1 MGRKNSK
8 VRRAN
13 DRGRLSRRGRDESRQ
28 VRVPNS
34 RIDIEKM
41 VLPEG
46 KCFFQSRR
54 GKAIFRTEEKAATAL
69 RQAQAQRR
77 FSGSG
82 HVEKRYYRCP
92 EGGCGG
98 YHLTSREA
106 FDENAWKR
114 GKQ

>member
-1 MGRKNSK
+1 MPRKNK
-8 VRRAN
+8 NVRRSK
-13 DRGRLSRRGRDESRQ
+13 DRGRRALQAARERGIQTRPDSQ
-28 VRVPNS
+28 VNV
-34 RIDIEKM
+34 EKM

-54 GKAIFRTEEKAATAL
+54 GKAIFRTKEKAARAL

-77 FSGSG
+77 FSGTG

-98 YHLTSREA
+98 YHLTSRE
-106 FDENAWKR
+106 EYEER
-114 GKQ
+114 GKA

>member
-1 MGRKNSK
+1 MPRKNK
-8 VRRAN
+8 NVRRSK
-13 DRGRLSRRGRDESRQ
+13 DRGRRALQAARERGIQTRPDSQ
-28 VRVPNS
+28 VNV
-34 RIDIEKM
+34 EKM

-54 GKAIFRTEEKAATAL
+54 GKAIFRTEGRAAQAL

-77 FSGSG
+77 FSGTG

-98 YHLTSREA
+98 YHLTSRE
-106 FDENAWKR
+106 EYEER
-114 GKQ
+114 GKA